1 MEKRKTNRKGFLA
14 LLLLLLVGVTSYY
27 VSGTYAKY
35 VGQVEGEGSAT
46 VAKWNFETDN
56 ADVDFTVDL
65 AENYDASTLTDGKI
79 APGTEGSF
87 KFNLKNT
94 SEVGVD
100 FTVTLGT
107 VTDAPTNLKFY
118 TDEAMTEELAQ
129 GGEITGQIAAEDA
142 TGLDI
147 TIYWA
152 WAYEVDEAGN
162 TADTA
167 DGEAA
172 ATLTIPVTVDG
183 VQTTP
188 STTAITT
195 HQD

>member
-35 VGQVEGEGSAT
+35 VGEVSGEGSAS

-152 WAYEVDEAGN
+152 WAYEVNEAGN

-172 ATLTIPVTVDG
+172 ATLTFPITVDG
-183 VQTTP
+183 VQTAP

>member
-56 ADVDFTVDL
+56 ADVDFEVNL
-65 AENYDASTLTDGKI
+65 AENYDASTLTVERI
-79 APGTEGSF
+79 APGTKGSF
-87 KFNLKNT
+87 DLALVNT

-107 VTDAPTNLKFY
+107 VTNAPKNIKFY
-118 TDEAMTEELAQ
+118 TDAAMTDELTP
-129 GGEITGQIAAEDA
+129 GTGTITGQIAAEDS
-142 TGLDI
+142 TGLTV

-152 WAYEVDEAGN
+152 WAYE
-162 TADTA
+162 TANGDADDTT

-172 ATLTIPVTVDG
+172 KTLTIPVTVDG